1 MGYRESLSVPT
12 KGPVVTFLPLR
23 SARVSRLT
31 AASLSAATRVKHPL
45 LLLSFSLAYFLA
57 AKLGI
62 ATSLPPDGIVTLWP
76 ANAITLAVLLFVE
89 RERWPLFFF
98 ATVAT
103 EIIADVPAYPLW
115 AATGYGIVNFAEA
128 AIAAVLISKFLEPR
142 RLIAGLREFIMYVLA
157 GPVFASGTAALLGA
171 AIYKVGNPS
180 IDYFHYWRVFWF
192 GDALGLLVLG
202 TILLAWRR
210 PSGSLTPR
218 PYSAIEAA
226 ALAVALLGTAG
237 WLFLTEVDTPSLYLL
252 FPFLIWAALRF
263 GSRGACAATLA
274 TVVTAIT
281 ATIHGI
287 GPFTSLSTVENVTA
301 LQGLIAVVALSTFA
315 LGFAAEELE
324 RINTQL
330 DQIVADRTRQLRG
343 SLERNE
349 ILLKELHHR
358 IKNNLQVVSSIL
370 SLHQKSAFD
379 PLMKEKLFS
388 VQGQIG
394 SIATAYDVL
403 QQQQQLQSGEA
414 VDFSKVLQAL
424 CSNIAKATSGR
435 VSILTDT
442 SAETM
447 VSADIAVALSLTLN
461 EVITNAIKHVS
472 TSPTVTVSCN
482 AVGNRVS
489 LRITDNGP
497 GLPTQFNFAQTKG
510 FGMRMIRGLIDQIGG
525 DVRFSNGDP
534 GTVVEISAPLLRGAA
549 RV

>member
-1 MGYRESLSVPT
+1 MTDLA
-12 KGPVVTFLPLR
+12 LR
-23 SARVSRLT
+23 SERVSRLS
-31 AASLSAATRVKHPL
+31 AATLSAATRAKHPL
-45 LLLSFSLAYFLA
+45 LLLSFCLAYFLA

-76 ANAITLAVLLFVE
+76 ANAITLAVLLFVK
-89 RERWPLFFF
+89 RERWPIFFL

-115 AATGYGIVNFAEA
+115 AASGYGIVNFAEA
-128 AIAAVLISKFLEPR
+128 AIAAVLLSKFLDAT
-142 RLIAGLREFIMYVLA
+142 RLIAGVREFIIYVLA

-171 AIYKVGNPS
+171 AIYKIGNPS
-180 IDYFHYWRVFWF
+180 IDYFQYWRVFWF
-192 GDALGLLVLG
+192 GDALGLLVVG
-202 TILLAWRR
+202 TILLAWR
-210 PSGSLTPR
+210 PSGSLAPR

-226 ALAVALLGTAG
+226 ALTVALLGTAG
-237 WLFLTEVDTPSLYLL
+237 WLFLTEVDAPSLYLL

-263 GSRGACAATLA
+263 GSRGASAATLA
-274 TVVTAIT
+274 TVITAIA
-281 ATIHGI
+281 ATTHGI
-287 GPFTSLSTVENVTA
+287 GPFTNLSTIENVTS
-301 LQGLIAVVALSTFA
+301 LQGLIGVVALSTFA

-330 DQIVADRTRQLRG
+330 DQIVADRTSQLRG

-349 ILLKELHHR
+349 LLLKELHHR

-370 SLHQKSAFD
+370 SLHRKSAID
-379 PLMKEKLFS
+379 PLLQEKLS
-388 VQGQIG
+388 NVQGQIG

-414 VDFSKVLQAL
+414 VDFSKVVLAL
-424 CSNIAKATSGR
+424 CSNIAKATNGR
-435 VSILTDT
+435 VSIFTDN

-472 TSPTVTVSCN
+472 TNPVVTVSCH

-489 LRITDNGP
+489 LRIADNGP
-497 GLPTQFNFAQTKG
+497 GLPPQFNFADTKG
-510 FGMRMIRGLIDQIGG
+510 FGMRMIRGLIDQIHG
-525 DVRFSNGDP
+525 DVRFSSGHT
-534 GTVVEISAPLLRGAA
+534 GTVVEISAPLLHGS
-549 RV
+549 

>member
-1 MGYRESLSVPT
+1 
-12 KGPVVTFLPLR
+12 
-23 SARVSRLT
+23 
-31 AASLSAATRVKHPL
+31 
-45 LLLSFSLAYFLA
+45 
-57 AKLGI
+57 
-62 ATSLPPDGIVTLWP
+62 
-76 ANAITLAVLLFVE
+76 
-89 RERWPLFFF
+89 
-98 ATVAT
+98 
-103 EIIADVPAYPLW
+103 
-115 AATGYGIVNFAEA
+115 
-128 AIAAVLISKFLEPR
+128 
-142 RLIAGLREFIMYVLA
+142 
-157 GPVFASGTAALLGA
+157 
-171 AIYKVGNPS
+171 
-180 IDYFHYWRVFWF
+180 
-192 GDALGLLVLG
+192 
-202 TILLAWRR
+202 
-210 PSGSLTPR
+210 
-218 PYSAIEAA
+218 
-226 ALAVALLGTAG
+226 
-237 WLFLTEVDTPSLYLL
+237 LL

-330 DQIVADRTRQLRG
+330 DQIVADRTRQLRE

-403 QQQQQLQSGEA
+403 QQQQQLQSGEV